1 MDNQA
6 LAIVLWVAAGIC
18 LVLLVMR
25 RKRRKQKDFDD

>member
-1 MDNQA
+1 MDNQVMAAA
-6 LAIVLWVAAGIC
+6 LWIAAGVC